1 MTSINPSDDSKALR
15 DEIIVE
21 LWALVSDEDCAG
33 SAKVAALK
41 EIARLEGVD
50 KPPAKAKNAR
60 FRSLADFY
68 GELGGDEASDD
79 EEEES
84 SDESSDEQEA

>member
-1 MTSINPSDDSKALR
+1 MTSLNPDDKSTALR

-50 KPPAKAKNAR
+50 KPPAKSKNAR
-60 FRSLADFY
+60 FQSLADFY
-68 GELGGDEASDD
+68 DELDD

-84 SDESSDEQEA
+84 SDESQDEQEA